1 MKIGNSMIVEFYN
14 HSEGK
19 DAKHGLLVV
28 PQAGQEIIM
37 VILVMM
43 NFWLNLGV
51 IWLACLYGKPFLYFK
66 I

>member
-14 HSEGK
+14 HSEGQ
-19 DAKHGLLVV
+19 DAQHGLLVV